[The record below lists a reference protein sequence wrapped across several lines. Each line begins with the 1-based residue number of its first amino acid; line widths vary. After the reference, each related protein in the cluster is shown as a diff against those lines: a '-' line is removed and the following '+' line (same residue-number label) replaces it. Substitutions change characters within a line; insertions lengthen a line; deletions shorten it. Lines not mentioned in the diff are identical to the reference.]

1 MASYGSID
9 KIGRQ
14 LLDLKSKIEQKKSK
28 RSEVQGELNS
38 IKKQMKADFSTDVVE
53 EIRGQIEENEKR
65 ILNLEASLTK
75 RVSTLQG
82 LLDKMNSI
90 ITEEDEE
97 DEE

>member
-53 EIRGQIEENEKR
+53 EIRGQIEENEER

-75 RVSTLQG
+75 RVSALQG

-90 ITEEDEE
+90 IMEEDEE

>member
-75 RVSTLQG
+75 RVAALQG